1 MADTSASLGSTFYYL
16 NTSKGPTKDL
26 RVRQALSYAIDRNI
40 ITKAI
45 AKNGGI
51 PMFTLVP
58 PQTDG
63 FKSHT
68 PEFATWTQQQRNA
81 KAKALIKEAG
91 YSKGNPLK
99 LTFTVPTFSKD
110 VKMATAMAGMW
121 KSVLG
126 AQVEIKQL
134 EPKVFY
140 ALKDP
145 GNINRGGWTADY
157 NEASTWLDIFV
168 STGEYN
174 DSKYNNPEYDR
185 LMAESKSLSDPS
197 QEYIAA
203 EKLLIKDMAI
213 IPMYRNGNDQYLI
226 KDYIGGYERT
236 NPESSYYRK
245 NVYVK
250 AH

>member
-1 MADTSASLGSTFYYL
+1 M
-16 NTSKGPTKDL
+16 
-26 RVRQALSYAIDRNI
+26 
-40 ITKAI
+40 
-45 AKNGGI
+45 
-51 PMFTLVP
+51 
-58 PQTDG
+58 
-63 FKSHT
+63 
-68 PEFATWTQQQRNA
+68 
-81 KAKALIKEAG
+81 
-91 YSKGNPLK
+91 
-99 LTFTVPTFSKD
+99 PTFSKD

-203 EKLLIKDMAI
+203 EQLLIQDMAI
-213 IPMYRNGNDQYLI
+213 IPLSLI
-226 KDYIGGYERT
+226 HI
-236 NPESSYYRK
+236 
-245 NVYVK
+245 
-250 AH
+250 